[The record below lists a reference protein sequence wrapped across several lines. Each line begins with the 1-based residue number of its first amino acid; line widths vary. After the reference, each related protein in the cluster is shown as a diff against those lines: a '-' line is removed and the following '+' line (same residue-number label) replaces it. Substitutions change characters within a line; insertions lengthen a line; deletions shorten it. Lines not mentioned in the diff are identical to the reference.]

1 MNPFFHRM
9 RKFGEFGYLINRIF
23 QNEWIYLRHQ
33 RTQKGKKKRPVN
45 NQPVRFYERN
55 KLFVNVIK
63 RDASLEWLRHN
74 D

>member
-1 MNPFFHRM
+1 MNSFFHWI

-23 QNEWIYLRHQ
+23 QNQRIYLRHQ

-45 NQPVRFYERN
+45 HQPVRFYERN